1 MGYLTTKEVSVLW
14 NTTEQMVR
22 RYCRDG
28 RIPGAVQKEGAWFV
42 PEGTARPTRKK
53 QEAPTVPKLVK
64 QLQRQRT
71 KKIYHGLYDYME
83 SCLVCFSKFYISA
96 TSSAILRHTRQQA
109 RTESRREASHFLTLI
124 NAH

>member
-1 MGYLTTKEVSVLW
+1 MDYLTIKEVSVLW

-53 QEAPTVPKLVK
+53 QEAPTVPKLK
-64 QLQRQRT
+64 
-71 KKIYHGLYDYME
+71 
-83 SCLVCFSKFYISA
+83 
-96 TSSAILRHTRQQA
+96 
-109 RTESRREASHFLTLI
+109 ASG
-124 NAH
+124 

>member
-1 MGYLTTKEVSVLW
+1 MDYLTTKEVSVLW

-64 QLQRQRT
+64 HLQRQRT
-71 KKIYHGLYDYME
+71 KKIYHGLFDYIQVNF
-83 SCLVCFSKFYISA
+83 CYTSA
-96 TSSAILRHTRQQA
+96 HR
-109 RTESRREASHFLTLI
+109 
-124 NAH
+124 